1 MRKAPVRL
9 NLPPVAAPKPVAAA
23 APKPVT
29 AAAPKPVVAPVY
41 PKGLV
46 KALFIGI
53 NYEGNADLELKG
65 CINDIQNAQILLRQL
80 YPGTNTI
87 SRCLTDRTELKPTRQ
102 NILDAIAWLVAD
114 LKSGQNVY
122 FHYSGHGVRILDKS
136 GDEISGAD
144 SCICP
149 YDAGKLEIIT
159 DDEIRALLAEKI
171 PLGSKC
177 FAVIDACNSGTA
189 MDLQYT
195 WQCPKA
201 DSLVFSQNRRYAV
214 TKGNVLFLSAC
225 RDEQYAMD
233 TVNTA
238 GVPGGALTFA
248 LLSTWATYRF
258 NMKVKHLLWNVRK
271 YLKDRGYNQ
280 VPQLSSGGSMSSEA
294 ILDLSK

>member
-1 MRKAPVRL
+1 MPRAPVRL
-9 NLPPVAAPKPVAAA
+9 NTPPVTAAPKP
-23 APKPVT
+23 APTPARVIT
-29 AAAPKPVVAPVY
+29 PIHPR
-41 PKGLV
+41 GLV

-53 NYEGNADLELKG
+53 NYEGSAELELKG
-65 CINDIQNAQILLRQL
+65 CINDVQNAQILLRQL

-87 SRCLTDRTELKPTRQ
+87 SRCLTDRTEVKPTRQ

-122 FHYSGHGVRILDKS
+122 FHYSGHGIRVLDRS
-136 GDEISGAD
+136 GDEVSGAD

-149 YDAGKLEIIT
+149 YNNGKLEIIT
-159 DDEIRALLAEKI
+159 DDEIRAVLAEKI
-171 PLGSKC
+171 PAGSKC

-195 WQCPKA
+195 WQCPKQ

-214 TKGNVLFLSAC
+214 TKGDVLFLSAC

-248 LLSTWATYRF
+248 LLATWAGQRF

-280 VPQLSSGGSMSSEA
+280 VPQLSSGGAMSSEA
-294 ILDLSK
+294 VLDLSK

>member
-1 MRKAPVRL
+1 MV
-9 NLPPVAAPKPVAAA
+9 PKPVA
-23 APKPVT
+23 
-29 AAAPKPVVAPVY
+29 Y

-53 NYEGNADLELKG
+53 NYDGIPDIALKG
-65 CINDIQNAQILLRQL
+65 CVNDVQNAQLFLRQL
-80 YPGTNTI
+80 YPSANTTV
-87 SRCLTDRTELKPTRQ
+87 RCITDQTAVKPTRQ
-102 NILDAIAWLVAD
+102 NVLEAIAWLVAD
-114 LKSGQNVY
+114 LKAGQNVY

-149 YDAGKLEIIT
+149 YDGNKLEVIT
-159 DDEIRALLAEKI
+159 DDELRAVLAEKI
-171 PLGSKC
+171 PTGSKC

-195 WQCPKA
+195 WQCPKEN
-201 DSLVFSQNRRYAV
+201 SLTFSQNRRYAV
-214 TKGNVLFLSAC
+214 TRGDVLFLSAC
-225 RDEQYAMD
+225 RDEQFAMD
-233 TVNTA
+233 TVNTL

-258 NMKVKHLLWNVRK
+258 SMKVKHLLWNVRK
-271 YLKDRGYNQ
+271 YLKERGYDQ

>member
-1 MRKAPVRL
+1 MPRAPVRV
-9 NLPPVAAPKPVAAA
+9 NLPPVTGARATPVRNTAPS
-23 APKPVT
+23 
-29 AAAPKPVVAPVY
+29 Y

-53 NYEGNADLELKG
+53 NYEGNPNAELKG

-80 YPGTNTI
+80 YPKSNAI
-87 SRCLTDRTELKPTRQ
+87 YRSLTDRTELKPTRQ
-102 NILDAIAWLVAD
+102 NILEAIQWLVAD
-114 LKSGQNVY
+114 LKPGQNVY
-122 FHYSGHGVRILDKS
+122 FHYSGHGIRVLDRS
-136 GDEISGAD
+136 GDEVSGAD

-149 YDAGKLEIIT
+149 YNDGKIEIIT
-159 DDEIRALLAEKI
+159 DDELRVALAEKI
-171 PLGSKC
+171 PAGSKC

-195 WQCPKA
+195 WQCPTENRLA
-201 DSLVFSQNRRYAV
+201 FSQNRRYTV
-214 TKGNVLFLSAC
+214 TRGDVLFLSAC

-248 LLSTWATYRF
+248 LLSTWATWRF

-271 YLKDRGYNQ
+271 YLRERGYDQ
-280 VPQLSSGGSMSSEA
+280 VPQLSSGGAMSSEA

>member
-9 NLPPVAAPKPVAAA
+9 NIP
-23 APKPVT
+23 PVT
-29 AAAPKPVVAPVY
+29 AARATPARNTVPVH

-53 NYEGNADLELKG
+53 NYEGNPNAELKG

-80 YPGTNTI
+80 YPKSNAI
-87 SRCLTDRTELKPTRQ
+87 YRSLTDRTELKPTRQ
-102 NILDAIAWLVAD
+102 NILEAIQWLVAD
-114 LKSGQNVY
+114 LKPGQNVY
-122 FHYSGHGVRILDKS
+122 FHYSGHGIRILDRS
-136 GDEISGAD
+136 GDEVSGAD

-149 YDAGKLEIIT
+149 YNNGKIEIIT
-159 DDEIRALLAEKI
+159 DDELRVALAEKI
-171 PLGSKC
+171 PAGSKC

-195 WQCPKA
+195 WQCPTENRLA
-201 DSLVFSQNRRYAV
+201 FSQNRRYAV
-214 TKGNVLFLSAC
+214 TRGDVLFLSAC

-248 LLSTWATYRF
+248 LLSTWATWRF

-271 YLKDRGYNQ
+271 YLRERGYDQ
-280 VPQLSSGGSMSSEA
+280 VPQLSSGGAMSSEA
-294 ILDLSK
+294 MLDLSK

>member
-9 NLPPVAAPKPVAAA
+9 NLPPVTGARATPARN
-23 APKPVT
+23 T
-29 AAAPKPVVAPVY
+29 APVY

-46 KALFIGI
+46 KALFVGI
-53 NYEGNADLELKG
+53 NYEGNPNAELKG

-80 YPGTNTI
+80 YPTSNAI
-87 SRCLTDRTELKPTRQ
+87 YRSLTDRTELKPTRQ
-102 NILDAIAWLVAD
+102 NILEAIQWLVAD
-114 LKSGQNVY
+114 LKPGQNVY
-122 FHYSGHGVRILDKS
+122 FHYSGHGIRILDKS

-149 YDAGKLEIIT
+149 YNNGKIEIIT
-159 DDEIRALLAEKI
+159 DDELRVALAEKI
-171 PLGSKC
+171 PAGSKC

-195 WQCPKA
+195 WQCPTENRLA
-201 DSLVFSQNRRYAV
+201 FSQNRRYAV
-214 TKGNVLFLSAC
+214 TRGDVLFLSAC

-248 LLSTWATYRF
+248 LLTTWATWRF

-271 YLKDRGYNQ
+271 YLRERGYGQ
-280 VPQLSSGGSMSSEA
+280 VPQLSSGGAMSSEA

>member
-9 NLPPVAAPKPVAAA
+9 ISPPATGARATPVRAT
-23 APKPVT
+23 PT
-29 AAAPKPVVAPVY
+29 PVY
-41 PKGLV
+41 AKGLV
-46 KALFIGI
+46 KGLFIGI
-53 NYEGNADLELKG
+53 NYEGNPNAELKG

-80 YPGTNTI
+80 YPKSNAI
-87 SRCLTDRTELKPTRQ
+87 YRSLTDLTELKPTRQ
-102 NILDAIAWLVAD
+102 NILEAIQWLVAD
-114 LKSGQNVY
+114 LKPGQNVY
-122 FHYSGHGVRILDKS
+122 FHYSGHGIRILDNS

-149 YDAGKLEIIT
+149 YNNGKIEIIT
-159 DDEIRALLAEKI
+159 DDELRVALAEKI
-171 PLGSKC
+171 PAGSKC

-195 WQCPKA
+195 WQCPTENRLA
-201 DSLVFSQNRRYAV
+201 FSQNRRYAI
-214 TKGNVLFLSAC
+214 TRGDVLFLSAC

-248 LLSTWATYRF
+248 LLTTWATWRF

-271 YLKDRGYNQ
+271 YLKERGYGQ
-280 VPQLSSGGSMSSEA
+280 VPQLSSGGAMSSEA